1 MVDAVAFA
9 CGCTPAALR
18 VSRLGDVQC
27 SETRHLAEV
36 LLIRTLNSPTERLQ
50 LPLLVV
56 RITCLYTHLKP
67 PLSGAPHAVVCDHTQ
82 APQQTIM
89 RCHISTCR
97 YI

>member
-9 CGCTPAALR
+9 CGCAPAALR

-36 LLIRTLNSPTERLQ
+36 LLIRTLISPTERL
-50 LPLLVV
+50 PLLVAL
-56 RITCLYTHLKP
+56 TCLYTHLKP
-67 PLSGAPHAVVCDHTQ
+67 PLSGAPHAVVRELTQ